1 VNTLGINDFED
12 LSAARPLKPGRPPS
26 APDGPTGRIATWVAG
41 LELADVPPHVRDRA
55 AHLLLDGI
63 GCLLVGS
70 HLPWSQVGVDAL
82 TTLDSGGGAIIAGWG
97 NRTTSA
103 PTATLLNGSF
113 IQGFELDDYYP
124 PAPLHVNAIVLPAL
138 LAVAGQHDVTGAE
151 FLLAAIR
158 GYEVPGRVGRALRGP
173 DMLTRGWHSGV
184 VFGPAASAV
193 AAGTLYR
200 LDAAGFEDAL
210 GMAMTQACGLMSAQF
225 ESMVKRMQHG
235 FASRNGLTAAAL
247 AAGGYVGIK
256 QVFERDFGG
265 FLGVFGEGHDPL
277 PEELSA
283 ELGSRWDTE
292 LYAVKPY
299 AAMAGLHAGI
309 DAVLKLSAPRP
320 VDPSK
325 VATIDVSVGP
335 AAYGHGGFAIERPIT
350 PITAQMSL
358 RYAVCVALLDHGA
371 LMAQFRTDRI
381 NRDDVWDLIDKTTV
395 HQDDGGETYKT
406 TVRITE
412 HGGHHREET
421 VESPKGGNE
430 NPLSNE
436 EIVEKFDSLT
446 APIVDTGRQEA
457 VRTTVLGIAN
467 HDDGPR
473 RLLDLLAAEV
483 PNALA

>member
-1 VNTLGINDFED
+1 M
-12 LSAARPLKPGRPPS
+12 
-26 APDGPTGRIATWVAG
+26 
-41 LELADVPPHVRDRA
+41 
-55 AHLLLDGI
+55 LDGV

-70 HLPWSQVGVDAL
+70 HLPWSEIGVEAL
-82 TTLDSGGGAIIAGWG
+82 TELDSGGGATIAGWG
-97 NRTTSA
+97 GRTTSA

-124 PAPLHVNAIVLPAL
+124 PAPLHVNSIVLPAL
-138 LAVAGQHDVTGAE
+138 LAVASQHDIRGSE

-158 GYEVPGRVGRALRGP
+158 GYEVPGRVGLALHGP

-193 AAGTLYR
+193 AAGTLYD

-235 FASRNGLTAAAL
+235 FAARNGLTAAAL

-256 QVFERDFGG
+256 QVFERDYGG
-265 FLGVFGEGHDPL
+265 FLGVFGEGHDPS
-277 PEELSA
+277 PEEISA
-283 ELGSRWDTE
+283 ELGTRWDTE
-292 LYAVKPY
+292 LYAIKPY
-299 AAMAGLHAGI
+299 AAMAGLHTGI
-309 DAVLKLSAPRP
+309 DAVLKLSESKPI
-320 VDPSK
+320 DPDS
-325 VATIDVSVGP
+325 VATIDITVGS
-335 AAYGHGGFAIERPIT
+335 AAYGHGGFPIERPIT
-350 PITAQMSL
+350 NITAQMSL
-358 RYAVCVALLDHGA
+358 RYAVCVALLDKGA

-381 NRDDVWDLIDKTTV
+381 NRDDVWALIAKTAV
-395 HQDDGGETYKT
+395 HEDSSRDTYKA

-412 HGGHHREET
+412 QNGHHREET
-421 VESPKGGNE
+421 VESPKGGSA

-436 EIVEKFDSLT
+436 EIVKKFDSLT
-446 APIVDTGRQEA
+446 EPLLDAGRQEA
-457 VRTTVLGIAN
+457 IRTTVLGMTD

-473 RLLDLLAAEV
+473 QLLDLLTAEV